1 MNVPDF
7 TKANCRN
14 KGTELFFPVSQE
26 ETNMVKPFI
35 IKMCANCPVFND
47 CLDYA
52 LNVKVDG
59 IWAGTTA
66 YERRAIRAKR
76 GIKATPVYLG
86 EYFVSQTDEAKA
98 ARKKRARKASEKR
111 LENV

>member
-7 TKANCRN
+7 SEANCKN

-26 ETNMVKPFI
+26 ETNMVKPHI
-35 IKMCANCPVFND
+35 IKICANCPVFKD
-47 CLDYA
+47 CLNYA
-52 LNVKVDG
+52 LHVKVDG

-66 YERRAIRAKR
+66 YERRAIRAKK
-76 GIKATPVYLG
+76 GIKAIPVYLG

-98 ARKKRARKASEKR
+98 ARKKRARQAAER
-111 LENV
+111 RYENV